1 MLCAANKIEVD
12 VAPDTPK
19 TRSQGSGERPRATS
33 SSPPP
38 AATRTAAQA
47 AELALDEQTA
57 RSLRSHL
64 PEVAESVIAAIIEE
78 VPSYSAPFQ
87 GRMGRVIE
95 QAVRTSLDSFLDAA
109 SGAREGE
116 QTSIGVGV
124 QAAEQLG
131 RAEARAGRPVDALL
145 SAYRVGARVSWREV
159 SRMAVA
165 QGAEA
170 ATLGRFAEVV
180 FTYIDE
186 LSAASVAGHN
196 AETHTAERARI
207 VNLDRLVRS
216 LLVGAPETRL
226 VEAAQLA
233 RWTPARTLTVVL
245 VAGERALNTAAML
258 DPRTLTLGEDLPPVR
273 GLPAPDRV
281 AALLVPDAGGR
292 ARGALLDLLSGRD
305 AVVGPAVPWTEA
317 DRSYA
322 RAVRAAVLP
331 REDGTVLDTDA
342 HLAQIVLAADPE
354 TLADLRESALAPFA
368 DLTEGSAERLAET
381 LRAWLLL
388 QGRRELVAEALH
400 VHPQTVRYRMG
411 QVRELLGDRL
421 QDPDAVL
428 ELVLALSARPS

>member
-1 MLCAANKIEVD
+1 M
-12 VAPDTPK
+12 PDTPK
-19 TRSQGSGERPRATS
+19 TRSQGSSERTRTS
-33 SSPPP
+33 SPSPPP

-95 QAVRTSLDSFLDAA
+95 QAVRTSLDSFLDAASAASA

-258 DPRTLTLGEDLPPVR
+258 DPRTLSLGEDLPPVR

-331 REDGTVLDTDA
+331 RESGTVLDTDA

>member
-1 MLCAANKIEVD
+1 MVS
-12 VAPDTPK
+12 DTPK
-19 TRSQGSGERPRATS
+19 TRSQR
-33 SSPPP
+33 SPQPSRTTPP
-38 AATRTAAQA
+38 ATGPTAAQAAGRTAAQA
-47 AELALDEQTA
+47 AELALDGQTA

-64 PEVAESVIAAIIEE
+64 PEVAEAVIAAIIDE

-109 SGAREGE
+109 SGESASREGE
-116 QTSIGVGV
+116 ATSIGVGV

-196 AETHTAERARI
+196 AETQNAERARI
-207 VNLDRLVRS
+207 VNLDRLTRS
-216 LLVGAPETRL
+216 LLAGAPETRL

-245 VAGERALNTAAML
+245 VADERALNTAAML
-258 DPRTLTLGEDLPPVR
+258 DPRTLTLAEDLPTVR
-273 GLPAPDRV
+273 GLTAPDHV
-281 AALLVPDAGGR
+281 CVLLVPDAGGP
-292 ARGALLDLLSGRD
+292 ARGALLDVLAGRD
-305 AVVGPAVPWTEA
+305 AVVGPAVPWVQA

-322 RAVRAAVLP
+322 RAVRAVTLP
-331 REDGTVLDTDA
+331 RDPGAVLDTDG

-354 TLADLRESALAPFA
+354 TLADLREAALAPFA
-368 DLTEGSAERLAET
+368 DLTEGSVERLAET

-421 QDPDAVL
+421 QDPEAVL
-428 ELVLALSARPS
+428 ELVLALSARGS